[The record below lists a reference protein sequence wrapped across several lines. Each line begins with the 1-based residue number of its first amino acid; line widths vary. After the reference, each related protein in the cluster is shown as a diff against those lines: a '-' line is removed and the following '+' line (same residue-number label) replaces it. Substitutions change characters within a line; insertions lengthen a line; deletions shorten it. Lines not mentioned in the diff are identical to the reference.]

1 MKRKHLPL
9 KVSKT
14 NIQLN
19 YVNNSSIKPLLI
31 NPTRY
36 KNIEL
41 KKSKTPKYNKEKKF
55 RNTPDNI
62 SEYQEKIQRIKN
74 KFPSLGGLM
83 NNALKANNTHDFFF
97 YIQNNNPLNNYIKNV
112 NNTES
117 SIEKKN
123 YKFEEKEEPLNLGLK
138 TESNIIDNNE
148 DKLFRSD
155 MWNANNSEGMNI
167 INSYKNKENIG
178 NINNIINNEKIN
190 YRLNNSDLKY
200 TNTEIYNT
208 KNDNIN
214 SEITKNNIKEKK
226 KNSKHN

>member
-19 YVNNSSIKPLLI
+19 YVNSSSIKPLLI

-117 SIEKKN
+117 
-123 YKFEEKEEPLNLGLK
+123 
-138 TESNIIDNNE
+138 
-148 DKLFRSD
+148 
-155 MWNANNSEGMNI
+155 
-167 INSYKNKENIG
+167 
-178 NINNIINNEKIN
+178 
-190 YRLNNSDLKY
+190 
-200 TNTEIYNT
+200 
-208 KNDNIN
+208 
-214 SEITKNNIKEKK
+214 
-226 KNSKHN
+226 